1 VIDESVIETGKR
13 REALFGGFRF
23 FFGRLAMVIQ
33 AITLA
38 LVHELTGFSEGAAV
52 QSQTAVFGI
61 ALHTGIIPAIFM
73 AIGTLIFWKFYDITP
88 EKSAR
93 IKAQLKGIAI

>member
-1 VIDESVIETGKR
+1 
-13 REALFGGFRF
+13 
-23 FFGRLAMVIQ
+23 MVIQ

-38 LVHELTGFSEGAAV
+38 VVHEITGFAEGAST

-61 ALHTGIIPAIFM
+61 ALHTGLIPAIFM

-88 EKSAR
+88 EKSAK
-93 IKAQLKGIAI
+93 IKAKLSEFGL